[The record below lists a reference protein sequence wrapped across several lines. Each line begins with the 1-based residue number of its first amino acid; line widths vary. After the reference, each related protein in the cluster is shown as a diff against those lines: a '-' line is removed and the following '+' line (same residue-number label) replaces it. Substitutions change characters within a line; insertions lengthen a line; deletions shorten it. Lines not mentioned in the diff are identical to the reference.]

1 LQCRESF
8 IIQNLQLKI
17 SVMAL
22 DKYGIAR
29 RIAQELRDGMYV
41 NLGIGIPT
49 LVANYVQ
56 PGMTITLQSENG
68 MLGMGPYPAEEE
80 MDADLINAGKETV
93 TVLPGGAFFDSAES
107 FGMIRA
113 GKVDLTVLGA
123 MEVSETGDIAN
134 WKIPGKMVKGMGGA
148 MDLVASARNIIVA
161 MMHTNPKGE
170 SKLLPACT
178 LPLTGVRCVKRVVT
192 ELAVLDITPAG
203 FVLVERA
210 PGVEVDEIRRKTA
223 GKLVAAADVP
233 EMKI

>member
-1 LQCRESF
+1 
-8 IIQNLQLKI
+8 
-17 SVMAL
+17 MAL
-22 DKYGIAR
+22 DKYGIAK

-49 LVANYVQ
+49 LVSNYIPAGVSI
-56 PGMTITLQSENG
+56 MLQSENG
-68 MLGMGPYPAEEE
+68 MLGMGPYPTEDDI
-80 MDADLINAGKETV
+80 DADLINAGKETV

-113 GKVDLTVLGA
+113 GKIDLTVLGA

-170 SKLLPACT
+170 SKLLPKCT
-178 LPLTGVRCVKRVVT
+178 LPLTGVGCVKKIVT
-192 ELAVLDITPAG
+192 DLAVLDVTENG
-203 FVLVERA
+203 FKLLERA
-210 PGVEVDEIRRKTA
+210 PGISVEEIMVKTA
-223 GKLVAAADVP
+223 GNLIVEGEIK
-233 EMKI
+233 EMSF